1 MNFKLSYI
9 LNICGLDKLMY
20 ENNVTNIINSKKNSE
35 NNSHIYELIYS
46 LILISGLIGVSIAFI
61 RKVYMSST
69 KIELNKDLV
78 INLPAPKRTGT
89 IFTHDLED
97 INRCLVGRR
106 KCYIDDPL
114 DNL

>member
-1 MNFKLSYI
+1 
-9 LNICGLDKLMY
+9 MY

-35 NNSHIYELIYS
+35 NNSHIYESIYS
-46 LILISGLIGVSIAFI
+46 IILISGLIGVSIAFI

-97 INRCLVGRR
+97 INRCFVGRR
-106 KCYIDDPL
+106 KCYIGDPL

>member
-1 MNFKLSYI
+1 
-9 LNICGLDKLMY
+9 MY

-35 NNSHIYELIYS
+35 NNSHINSHIYELIYS
-46 LILISGLIGVSIAFI
+46 IILISGLIGVSIAFI

-69 KIELNKDLV
+69 KIEPNEDLV

-97 INRCLVGRR
+97 INRCFVGRR

>member
-9 LNICGLDKLMY
+9 LNICALDKLMY

-46 LILISGLIGVSIAFI
+46 IILISGLIGVSIAFI

-69 KIELNKDLV
+69 KIELNSIIKKIYPDLNALV
-78 INLPAPKRTGT
+78 SLNVFRFFDQFQL
-89 IFTHDLED
+89 HLNE
-97 INRCLVGRR
+97 CLQ
-106 KCYIDDPL
+106 I
-114 DNL
+114 